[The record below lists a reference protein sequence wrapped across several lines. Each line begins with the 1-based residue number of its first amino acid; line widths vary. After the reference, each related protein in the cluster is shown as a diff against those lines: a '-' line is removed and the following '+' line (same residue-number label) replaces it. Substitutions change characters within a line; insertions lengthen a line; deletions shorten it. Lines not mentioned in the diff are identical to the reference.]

1 MVPFPYLGEKVTKIP
16 WSKFDGRKVVWV
28 LGERGGVE
36 GLLALQVSAGTEAS
50 VGLRP
55 MVYLMTINFQMQGF
69 IQRGGGAT
77 EMLPFSV
84 CS

>member
-36 GLLALQVSAGTEAS
+36 VLLAL
-50 VGLRP
+50 
-55 MVYLMTINFQMQGF
+55 
-69 IQRGGGAT
+69 
-77 EMLPFSV
+77 
-84 CS
+84 